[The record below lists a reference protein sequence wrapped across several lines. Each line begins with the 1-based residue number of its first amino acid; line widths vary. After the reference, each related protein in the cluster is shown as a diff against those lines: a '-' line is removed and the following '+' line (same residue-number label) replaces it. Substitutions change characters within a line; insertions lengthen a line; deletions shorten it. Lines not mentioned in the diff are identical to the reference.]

1 MTTIL
6 QTPSPAEQLKFL
18 KNLQKILYLGAFT
31 STYKLA
37 LLMSLA
43 RLSVEQGVIGTERL
57 KLKFTDIAQKFI
69 ELYWQQTTPYKFI
82 CIDSIWKIIR
92 STRLYSIILKKQIS
106 RQQLLD

>member
-1 MTTIL
+1 MTTLL
-6 QTPSPAEQLKFL
+6 QTPSPIEQLKFL

-31 STYKLA
+31 STYKFA

-43 RLSVEQGVIGTERL
+43 RLSVEQGEIGTDTI

-82 CIDSIWKIIR
+82 HPEDEMEN
-92 STRLYSIILKKQIS
+92 STGYPFVLYQ
-106 RQQLLD
+106 